1 MTAINDTLNIPRQP
15 SAPRTFSKRYWDG
28 TREKKV
34 FLQYDKK
41 TGKYQF
47 YPRANSIYTGRRS
60 DIEWREVSGKGEV
73 FTFTI
78 ARRCREPFRGHEPF
92 FIVLVTLDEGV
103 NVMANVVNCSLE
115 EMKIGLRMKP
125 YWHPLPDGT
134 NLLMFEPD
142 RG

>member
-1 MTAINDTLNIPRQP
+1 MTEINDTLNIPRQS
-15 SAPRTFSKRYWDG
+15 SAPRTFSQPYWDG

-41 TGKYQF
+41 VGKYQF
-47 YPRANSIYTGRRS
+47 YPKANSIYTGRRS

-103 NVMANVVNCSLE
+103 NVMANVVNCSVE

>member
-1 MTAINDTLNIPRQP
+1 MAETIKDTLHITRGP
-15 SAPRTFSKRYWDG
+15 STPRTFSQQYWDG

-34 FLQYDKK
+34 LLQYDKK
-41 TGKYQF
+41 AGKYQF
-47 YPRANSIYTGRRS
+47 YPRANSIHTGRRS
-60 DIEWREVSGKGEV
+60 VLEWREVSGKGEV

-78 ARRCREPFRGHEPF
+78 ARRAREPFRGHEPF

-103 NVMANVVNCSLE
+103 NVMANVVNCSLD

-134 NLLMFEPD
+134 NMLMFEPD
-142 RG
+142 R